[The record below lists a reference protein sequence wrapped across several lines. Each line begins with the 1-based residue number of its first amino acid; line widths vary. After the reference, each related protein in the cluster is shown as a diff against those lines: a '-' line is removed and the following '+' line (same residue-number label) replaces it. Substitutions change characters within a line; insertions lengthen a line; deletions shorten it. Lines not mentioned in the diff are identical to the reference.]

1 MGRSVTRAVAWGAL
15 LLLAGCALQ
24 RGSLFPPTADEV
36 HVEYFRNDTFY
47 RDFEKLLTERIVEEI
62 NMRPGIRLAPPASA
76 DVVLRGTIKQVQ
88 QRVLSEDPQRRT
100 TESEATVT
108 AEYEVVDAHSGVLVK
123 KGQIT
128 HRGEFA
134 PSLNENIETAR
145 AEAFRFLA
153 RDIVR
158 ALEVDF

>member
-1 MGRSVTRAVAWGAL
+1 MGRSLSLPAL
-15 LLLAGCALQ
+15 LVVLAAGCALQ
-24 RGSLFPPTADEV
+24 RGSLFPPSADEV

-62 NMRPGIRLAPPASA
+62 NMRPGIRLAPAGSA
-76 DVVLRGTIKQVQ
+76 DVVLRGRVERVR
-88 QRVLSEDPQRRT
+88 QRVLSEDPERRA

-108 AEYEVVDAHSGVLVK
+108 AEYEIVDARSGDVIET
-123 KGQIT
+123 GRIS

-134 PSLNENIETAR
+134 PVQGEDLESAR
-145 AEAFRFLA
+145 TEAFRFLA

-158 ALEVDF
+158 ALERDF